1 MIRTPRRQILK
12 LATALTAS
20 AALPAAAQTAAFP
33 SRPIKLIVPHAPGG
47 NSDTFGRILAQKLSE
62 RIGQQVVVENK
73 PGAGG
78 TVGSALVSKAA
89 PDGYTLVVADNGTHA
104 IAPTLYGA
112 KLSYDV
118 FKDFTPITLAATF
131 PTVIMIH
138 PSVPAQN
145 ATEFVA
151 LAKSQ
156 PGKLT
161 YSSAGTGNGS
171 HLTIELFRTAA
182 GGLDML
188 HVPYKGG
195 APAVQALLAGEVQMT
210 AVSVN
215 TALPQ
220 ITSGKVRALG
230 VASSKRSPALPDVP
244 TFAESGI
251 PFDGDSWLAIMGPPG
266 MPADV
271 AAHAQPRDR
280 RHPAR
285 ARDAGT
291 PGQDRPGRGGL
302 AAKRTD
308 RPAAARCPEVGQGGQ
323 GVRRRLRIARGEQHG
338 WSDSTSVGAAH
349 CATPTIPTPGS
360 ISSSATW
367 NSGAMPPAAC

>member
-1 MIRTPRRQILK
+1 MRTTRRLLLG
-12 LATALTAS
+12 LAGAF
-20 AALPAAAQTAAFP
+20 AACTSLPAVAQTAAFP
-33 SRPIKLIVPHAPGG
+33 SKPIRLIVPHAPGG

-78 TVGSALVSKAA
+78 TVASGALAKGTA
-89 PDGYTLVVADNGTHA
+89 PDGYTLLVADNGTHA
-104 IAPTLYGA
+104 IAPTLYGS
-112 KLSYDV
+112 KLTYDV
-118 FKDFTPITLAATF
+118 FKDFTPITLAAAF
-131 PTVIMIH
+131 PTVILMH
-138 PSVPAQN
+138 PSVPAAN
-145 ATEFVA
+145 AKEFVA
-151 LAKSQ
+151 LVKSQ

-220 ITSGKVRALG
+220 VQAGKVRALG

-244 TFAESGI
+244 TFNESGI
-251 PFDGDSWLAIMGPPG
+251 AFDGDSWLGIVGPPG

-271 AAHAQPRDR
+271 AAKLNTEIAATLRQPDVTERLAKIGLEVVASTPAEFTAVLQRDV
-280 RHPAR
+280 PKWGKAVK
-285 ARDAGT
+285 D
-291 PGQDRPGRGGL
+291 
-302 AAKRTD
+302 
-308 RPAAARCPEVGQGGQ
+308 
-323 GVRRRLRIARGEQHG
+323 
-338 WSDSTSVGAAH
+338 
-349 CATPTIPTPGS
+349 
-360 ISSSATW
+360 
-367 NSGAMPPAAC
+367 SGAVAD

>member
-1 MIRTPRRQILK
+1 MIRPPRRQILRVAIA
-12 LATALTAS
+12 LAAS
-20 AALPAAAQTAAFP
+20 AALPAAAQTTGQPGSTFP

-78 TVGSALVSKAA
+78 TVASGAVAKGTA
-89 PDGYTLVVADNGTHA
+89 PDGYTLLVADNGTHA

-151 LAKSQ
+151 LVKSQ

-271 AAHAQPRDR
+271 AATLNREIAATLREPETQERLAKIGLVVVASPQSGLTELLQRDV
-280 RHPAR
+280 PKWGKAVK
-285 ARDAGT
+285 D
-291 PGQDRPGRGGL
+291 
-302 AAKRTD
+302 
-308 RPAAARCPEVGQGGQ
+308 
-323 GVRRRLRIARGEQHG
+323 
-338 WSDSTSVGAAH
+338 
-349 CATPTIPTPGS
+349 
-360 ISSSATW
+360 
-367 NSGAMPPAAC
+367 SGAVSD